1 MYSYWL
7 FFCIKMVVG
16 FNVQHVFKF
25 PVDIVIKTYINQIN
39 KNVNSQNL
47 SEIQLNKDG
56 KLKRI
61 SIMNNKFGEHA
72 EKFGR

>member
-1 MYSYWL
+1 
-7 FFCIKMVVG
+7 MVVG